1 MSQEP
6 PVKISVP
13 PETSI
18 IEKLAL
24 VTKDV
29 ETVIEFLQGTS
40 DELGHWVACVPSYH
54 GNLQD
59 FIYCKENQHFTPRTG
74 SQRDLVLRAYGID
87 PVGLEVERRSLLNY
101 YRPEDKG

>member
-1 MSQEP
+1 M
-6 PVKISVP
+6 K
-13 PETSI
+13 
-18 IEKLAL
+18 KLAL

-54 GNLQD
+54 GD
-59 FIYCKENQHFTPRTG
+59 MRDYICCEEDQHFTPRTG

-87 PVGLEVERRSLLNY
+87 PVGLELERRSLLYY

>member
-6 PVKISVP
+6 PVKNSVP
-13 PETSI
+13 PETPI
-18 IEKLAL
+18 IKKLAL

-40 DELGHWVACVPSYH
+40 DELGHWVAGVPSYH
-54 GNLQD
+54 GDMKDYILCEED
-59 FIYCKENQHFTPRTG
+59 QHFTPRTG
-74 SQRDLVLRAYGID
+74 SPRDLVLRAYGID
-87 PVGLEVERRSLLNY
+87 PVGLEAERRSLLHY